1 MKNYIKYFFT
11 IILLGGLLSCED
23 KLEEEV
29 FSELTPGSFLTTES
43 GMRSLLN
50 SAYSNAQFKAF
61 DAYVAYHY
69 LSGMTSGEVWN
80 RGGSIEV
87 WFTALTDFA
96 WDSNHRYVLGIWT
109 EAFQGIRD
117 ANIVLDNINNDNFR
131 SEFRTTVA
139 AEARFLRAW
148 SYASLYNLFGPVP
161 IYTSSATDSLL
172 IPRASE
178 QQMLSFIEQEL
189 KTAADNLPLPQQEYG
204 RATKG
209 AALGV
214 LCKHYLNT
222 RQWQQAADVAQE
234 IMNLNVYGL
243 VPTFIEVFS
252 LANEG
257 NEEMLWILPFTAPES
272 GQNINALIFP
282 TDYPLPLSTQAVFAA
297 RTYLFDDFV
306 NSFEVGDTRIE
317 LIETE
322 YVNKAGEPVQLL
334 GNDISLPFKYEFDPN
349 SAGPSTGNDV
359 PVIRYADI
367 LLSRAEALNELNG
380 PNQESIDLI
389 NQVRERAGVSPLT
402 LGDFDQSSLRE
413 HILKERGWEFF
424 MEGKAREDQIRQG
437 VFISKAQERGKN
449 AQPFRVR
456 FAIPQ
461 VDLDANPQLTQNEG
475 Y

>member
-1 MKNYIKYFFT
+1 MKNYIIYFFT
-11 IILLGGLLSCED
+11 IMLLGGLLSCED
-23 KLEEEV
+23 QLEEEV

-43 GMRSLLN
+43 GMRALLN
-50 SAYSNAQFKAF
+50 SAYANSQLKAF

-117 ANIVLDNINNDNFR
+117 ANIILDNINNDNFN

-148 SYASLYNLFGPVP
+148 SYATLYNLFGPVP

-172 IPRASE
+172 IPR
-178 QQMLSFIEQEL
+178 
-189 KTAADNLPLPQQEYG
+189 
-204 RATKG
+204 

-234 IMNLNVYGL
+234 ITNLNVYNL
-243 VPTFIEVFS
+243 VPTFKEVFS

-257 NEEMLWILPFTAPES
+257 NEEMLWVFPFTAPEA

-306 NSFEVGDTRIE
+306 NSFEEADTRQK
-317 LIETE
+317 LIVTE
-322 YVNKAGEPVQLL
+322 YINRSGERIQLL
-334 GNDISLPFKYEFDPN
+334 GNDRSLPFKYEFDPN
-349 SAGPSTGNDV
+349 SAGAPTGNDI

-367 LLSRAEALNELNG
+367 LLSRAEALNEING

-389 NQVRERAGVSPLT
+389 NQIRERAGASSLT

-437 VFISKAQERGKN
+437 VFITKAQERGKN

-461 VDLDANPQLTQNEG
+461 VDLDANPQLVQNEG